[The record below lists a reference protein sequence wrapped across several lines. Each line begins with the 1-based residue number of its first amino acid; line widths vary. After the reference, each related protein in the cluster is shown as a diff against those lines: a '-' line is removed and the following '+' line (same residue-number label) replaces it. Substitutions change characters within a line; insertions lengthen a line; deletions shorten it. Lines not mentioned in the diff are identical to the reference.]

1 MSNPFSIFGGSGSGP
16 GDTELQMLDTE
27 QLGTPREGQ
36 TIKTGNIFKEG
47 RGTTVFG
54 KGIALSD
61 RFFTLYVEDGRPTLK
76 YIHRDTS
83 AVLGVCD
90 LTACTIAKS
99 KNPRKDHAGL
109 FAFCMRLDMRESP
122 VNTNRDKLK
131 LTLCFK
137 ERDDMNSWFVTLLLL
152 VAPTHANSVMTFA
165 GTLRSCGPST
175 SRTTYSSATWRKRKR
190 PRPI

>member
-1 MSNPFSIFGGSGSGP
+1 MSNPFSIFGGAAQ

-47 RGTTVFG
+47 RGTTFFG
-54 KGIALSD
+54 KGMSLSD

-76 YIHRDTS
+76 YVHRDTS

-90 LTACTIAKS
+90 LTGCTIAKS
-99 KNPRKDHAGL
+99 KNPRKDHGGV
-109 FAFCMRLDMRESP
+109 FSFCMRLDMTESP

-137 ERDDMNSWFVTLLLL
+137 ERDDMNSWL
-152 VAPTHANSVMTFA
+152 
-165 GTLRSCGPST
+165 
-175 SRTTYSSATWRKRKR
+175 ATR
-190 PRPI
+190 